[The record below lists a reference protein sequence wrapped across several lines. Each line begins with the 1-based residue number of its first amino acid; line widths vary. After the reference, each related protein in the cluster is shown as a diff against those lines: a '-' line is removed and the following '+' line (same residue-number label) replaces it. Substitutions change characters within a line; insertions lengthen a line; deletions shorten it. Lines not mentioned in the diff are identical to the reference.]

1 MCRNSILT
9 IKELQPDAL
18 PDLESVAHAAYF
30 STETHPKGR
39 APPLEPGLLVVSTTT
54 GMASM
59 VEATPACA
67 SITAYEDATATAVA
81 EPPGVASGCAAA

>member
-1 MCRNSILT
+1 M
-9 IKELQPDAL
+9 DA
-18 PDLESVAHAAYF
+18 AAVLLLAGRAGLF
-30 STETHPKGR
+30 PKGR